1 MFVAASTDCFP
12 DLSLDAALDK
22 VVELEFARVE
32 FAVREHGNQLKPSQ
46 VLANLDKAVQACR
59 ETHRLK
65 PVALFVD
72 IDAPR
77 NAYYQQFAAC
87 CRLAKATGIVSVTVP
102 AGVLGTP
109 FNEEIERLRE
119 LVRIGA
125 DESVL
130 VSVNTEIG
138 HMTEDPATAVVLCDN
153 VKGLGITLD
162 PSHYT
167 CGPHAGANY
176 EHLIKHTYHVRLR
189 DTSKDKLQVRVGQ
202 GQIEYGRLINQLNKA
217 NYQRG
222 LAVHIVPQ
230 EGVDHLAEMRK
241 LRLLLESLL

>member
-12 DLSLDAALDK
+12 ELSLDAALAK
-22 VVELEFARVE
+22 LVELEFTRVE

-46 VLANLDKAVQACR
+46 VQANLEKAVQALR

-65 PVALFVD
+65 PVALVVD

-77 NAYYQQFAAC
+77 GEYYPQFTAC
-87 CRLAKATGIVSVTVP
+87 CKLAKATGVVSVTVP
-102 AGVLGTP
+102 AAVLGTP

-119 LVRIGA
+119 LVRIAA

-130 VSVNTEIG
+130 VSVNTAAG

-162 PSHYT
+162 PSHYI
-167 CGPHAGANY
+167 CGSHAGANY
-176 EHLIKHTYHVRLR
+176 DNLIKHTYHVRLR
-189 DTSKDKLQVRVGQ
+189 DTSKDNLQVRIGQ
-202 GQIEYGRLINQLNKA
+202 GQIEYGRLINQLNKV
-217 NYQRG
+217 NYARG
-222 LAVHIVPQ
+222 LTVQIVEQ
-230 EGVDHLAEMRK
+230 EGVDHLAELRK

>member
-12 DLSLDAALDK
+12 EPSLDAALAK
-22 VVELEFARVE
+22 LTELEFNRVE

-46 VLANLDKAVQACR
+46 VLANLDKSVQACR
-59 ETHRLK
+59 EAHRLK
-65 PVALFVD
+65 PVALVVD

-77 NAYYQQFAAC
+77 GEYYPQFAAC
-87 CRLAKATGIVSVTVP
+87 CKLAKATGIVSITVP
-102 AGVLGTP
+102 SGVLGTP

-119 LVRIGA
+119 LVRIA
-125 DESVL
+125 EDESVL
-130 VSVNTEIG
+130 VSVNTEAG

-162 PSHYT
+162 PSHYI

-176 EHLIKHTYHVRLR
+176 DHLIKHTYHVRLR
-189 DTSKDKLQVRVGQ
+189 DTSKEKLQVRIGQ
-202 GQIEYGRLINQLNKA
+202 GQIEYGRLINQLNKV
-217 NYQRG
+217 NYARA
-222 LAVHIVPQ
+222 LTVDIVEQ
-230 EGVDHLAEMRK
+230 EGVDHLAELRK